1 MQEES
6 PMERLDHFP
15 ATVGAA
21 VFATKGSCRRRME
34 NWQFLGLLLLLFIK
48 CSFNSAFVEWQCS
61 VVLVDITACIEL

>member
-1 MQEES
+1 MMHEEC

-34 NWQFLGLLLLLFIK
+34 NWQFLDNWIILI
-48 CSFNSAFVEWQCS
+48 
-61 VVLVDITACIEL
+61 IIIIH